1 MGTRWTRP
9 ILDLEQSLETNNRYF
24 DYLVWSWVNA
34 LMITTT
40 SSLAVLIKP
49 KIIGSKGR
57 TFKKLTFG
65 KIKIKKPKLRI
76 GKIKKARW

>member
-1 MGTRWTRP
+1 
-9 ILDLEQSLETNNRYF
+9 
-24 DYLVWSWVNA
+24 
-34 LMITTT
+34 MITTT

-76 GKIKKARW
+76 GKIKKAR

>member
-1 MGTRWTRP
+1 MEASNYLFGC
-9 ILDLEQSLETNNRYF
+9 
-24 DYLVWSWVNA
+24 LVWSWVNA

-65 KIKIKKPKLRI
+65 KMKIKKPKLRI
-76 GKIKKARW
+76 GKIKKAR